1 MDPKVFD
8 NILACIENMDE
19 RQTTQ
24 VLTTILRK
32 KRVIPIMCF
41 IKEDYDAVATA
52 YGDEPLTDDE
62 FIELERHIMSA
73 KKSQDQT
80 LPDMLLP
87 ISKWLTRL
95 VSSAKASVKEIQK
108 DFKIGVEHTEELSKT
123 TSNASSLETIHLT
136 RTTDELAYIACPPNT
151 QKFMGTQWL
160 SQIQCKPLKLNFWLK
175 PPME

>member
-1 MDPKVFD
+1 MDPKVFA

-19 RQTTQ
+19 KQTTQ
-24 VLTTILRK
+24 VLTAVLRK

-52 YGDEPLTDDE
+52 YGDEPLTDEE
-62 FIELERHIMSA
+62 FNELEKHIISA

-87 ISKWLTRL
+87 MSKWLTRL
-95 VSSAKASVKEIQK
+95 VSSAKASVKEMQK
-108 DFKIGVEHTEELSKT
+108 DFKIGVGYTEELSET
-123 TSNASSLETIHLT
+123 TSNASSLETIRLS

-151 QKFMGTQWL
+151 QRFTGTRWL

>member
-24 VLTTILRK
+24 VLTTVLRK

-108 DFKIGVEHTEELSKT
+108 DFKIGVKHTEELSKT
-123 TSNASSLETIHLT
+123 TSNASSLETIRLT